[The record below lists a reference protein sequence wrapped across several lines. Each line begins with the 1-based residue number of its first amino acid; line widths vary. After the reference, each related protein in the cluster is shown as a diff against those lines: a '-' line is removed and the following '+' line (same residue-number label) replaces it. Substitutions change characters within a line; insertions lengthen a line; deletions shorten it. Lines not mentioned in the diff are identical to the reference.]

1 MIISKAPFGK
11 YCIAKVDL
19 GNENFQKVVWTSRFK
34 KWLGRE
40 MMFDPTG
47 ANIDY
52 TYKFLPDA
60 QWSDDVQEILTKYV
74 DAKKE
79 AQKIK
84 EEKEKDLPSSDDF
97 MFKTNLLII
106 KKEHFI
112 YQEIKKNF
120 CFTYGARHWQNKSYY

>member
-1 MIISKAPFGK
+1 MALVQYVLKDWGLYNDNLQSTICK

-19 GNENFQKVVWTSRFK
+19 GNENFQKLSGLPGFK

-52 TYKFLPDA
+52 IYKFWPDA

-79 AQKIK
+79 A
-84 EEKEKDLPSSDDF
+84 S
-97 MFKTNLLII
+97 
-106 KKEHFI
+106 KK
-112 YQEIKKNF
+112 
-120 CFTYGARHWQNKSYY
+120 

>member
-1 MIISKAPFGK
+1 
-11 YCIAKVDL
+11 
-19 GNENFQKVVWTSRFK
+19 
-34 KWLGRE
+34 

-52 TYKFLPDA
+52 IYKFWPDA

-97 MFKTNLLII
+97 MFKTKPFDHQKRAFYLSRD
-106 KKEHFI
+106 KEL
-112 YQEIKKNF
+112 
-120 CFTYGARHWQNKSYY
+120 CFTYGARHWQNKKLLLIVLHICMLMVLLIAWLLLHLMVFIETGYQQKC

>member
-1 MIISKAPFGK
+1 MIISKAPFVNTASQRLIWATK
-11 YCIAKVDL
+11 
-19 GNENFQKVVWTSRFK
+19 TSKKLSGLPGFK

-52 TYKFLPDA
+52 IYKFWAVDA

-84 EEKEKDLPSSDDF
+84 EEKKRSS
-97 MFKTNLLII
+97 I
-106 KKEHFI
+106 
-112 YQEIKKNF
+112 
-120 CFTYGARHWQNKSYY
+120 